1 MQICTSSYYR
11 THRLA
16 YYTFISNCF
25 FKNCAQDEK
34 KMTGMSLFYSIG
46 FFKKL
51 VNIFWTDIWPLKK
64 KYFLQSEKQHL
75 LNFFLWPLEPFLT
88 LCFKTDAVWQ

>member
-1 MQICTSSYYR
+1 MQIWASSYYK

-16 YYTFISNCF
+16 YYIFISNCF
-25 FKNCAQDEK
+25 FFNCAQDEK

-64 KYFLQSEKQHL
+64 KYFLHSEKQHP
-75 LNFFLWPLEPFLT
+75 LNLFPWPLEPFLM
-88 LCFKTDAVWQ
+88 LCVKTDAVWQ